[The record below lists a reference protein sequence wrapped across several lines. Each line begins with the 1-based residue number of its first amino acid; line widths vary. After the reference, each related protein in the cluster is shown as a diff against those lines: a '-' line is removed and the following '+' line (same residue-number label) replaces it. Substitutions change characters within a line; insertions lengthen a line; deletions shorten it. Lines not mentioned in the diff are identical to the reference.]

1 MPCTR
6 RSCCYHTA
14 GNSPNGCNYIFVT
27 GTSKLSQ
34 MPPNV
39 TYSIDDCP
47 FYKNGNKRSA
57 TKGSQIAT
65 VNPIEVVRQAATLNE
80 KDIEELYDL
89 NLCDADI
96 ALILNVSPEA
106 IAKYRRQKGLIRSM
120 SKSGGIR
127 RINWEEVN
135 AMLKEGYSDIA
146 VAMFVSVPLEVV
158 QKYKVMIA
166 KKNSE
171 GVQYEANRVPEAF
184 NGEGD

>member
-47 FYKNGNKRSA
+47 FYKSGNKRSA
-57 TKGSQIAT
+57 TKGSQIASA
-65 VNPIEVVRQAATLNE
+65 NSIEIVRQAATLKE
-80 KDIEELYDL
+80 KDVEELYDL
-89 NLCDADI
+89 DLCDADI
-96 ALILNVSPEA
+96 AIILNVFPEA

-120 SKSGGIR
+120 SKCGGIR
-127 RINWEEVN
+127 RINWDEVD
-135 AMLKEGYSDIA
+135 AMIREGYSDIA
-146 VAMFVSVPLEVV
+146 VAMFISVPLEVI
-158 QKYKVMIA
+158 QKYKFMLE
-166 KKNSE
+166 KKKSGGGKDESN
-171 GVQYEANRVPEAF
+171 QIPEAF